1 VSAFIAP
8 TGQIIRR
15 MNLYERGLLTE
26 TVPLRVGRTLFTRLG
41 DWPGLLALAVS
52 AAALAL
58 TRWRSRVPEP
68 A

>member
-1 VSAFIAP
+1 MS
-8 TGQIIRR
+8 
-15 MNLYERGLLTE
+15 LYERGVLTD

-52 AAALAL
+52 AAALVL
-58 TRWRSRVPEP
+58 TRWRARAAET